1 MLCKRYLT
9 QGLAATAIL
18 GSLGA
23 VALSLPHQPVQSLTP
38 NPLEQAQ
45 HRGSGRITAQ
55 GQPVPDSLNAHRG
68 SGRIEGDHETMPN
81 GWLAWRGSGRLGEDP
96 QSPHA

>member
-23 VALSLPHQPVQSLTP
+23 VALSVPLQSIQSLTP
-38 NPLEQAQ
+38 TPLEQAQ

-55 GQPVPDSLNAHRG
+55 GQSVSGSLQAHRG
-68 SGRIEGDHETMPN
+68 SGRIDDDNEATPKGFV
-81 GWLAWRGSGRLGEDP
+81 AWRGSGRIGDEP
-96 QSPHA
+96 QAPQA